1 MFLIKKP
8 RKECST
14 ARSRNKTDDTWLQ
27 PPLIRM
33 THSHS
38 NITQTTVEDV
48 YCLNAYGVE
57 GEDGE
62 GAGLGGDAAA
72 ECSHHTH
79 LDLALDLLWSS
90 SR

>member
-1 MFLIKKP
+1 M
-8 RKECST
+8 
-14 ARSRNKTDDTWLQ
+14 AAAATDTHDTLTFQ
-27 PPLIRM
+27 HNTNNSGR
-33 THSHS
+33 
-38 NITQTTVEDV
+38 
-48 YCLNAYGVE
+48 CLNAYGVE

-79 LDLALDLLWSS
+79 LDLSLDLLWSS